1 MASASA
7 GIAEDLFLL
16 HRSGQVVQPFGI
28 GELRQNFRRWRQE
41 FRFGYPFQHNFVKGG
56 VPSIQTAS
64 RWYGLYSNGRATR
77 SVYQPASILGNSYL
91 PSRSLYTVVRIAFL

>member
-16 HRSGQVVQPFGI
+16 HRSRQVVQPFGI

-41 FRFGYPFQHNFVKGG
+41 FRFGYAFQHNLVKGG
-56 VPSIQTAS
+56 RCFNPDGIAWV
-64 RWYGLYSNGRATR
+64 GLLFQCRATR

-91 PSRSLYTVVRIAFL
+91 PSRSLYTVVRIAVL

>member
-16 HRSGQVVQPFGI
+16 HRSGQVVQPLASVSCAKISG
-28 GELRQNFRRWRQE
+28 
-41 FRFGYPFQHNFVKGG
+41 VGG
-56 VPSIQTAS
+56 KNSDSVTRSSTISSREVALSIQTAS